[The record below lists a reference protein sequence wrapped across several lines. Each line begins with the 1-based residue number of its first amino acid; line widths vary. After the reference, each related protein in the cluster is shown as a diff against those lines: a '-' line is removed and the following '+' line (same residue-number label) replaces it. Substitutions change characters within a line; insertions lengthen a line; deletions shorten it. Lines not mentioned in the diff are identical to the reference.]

1 MTTGLTSEQKAQLLQ
16 RLADEMFSRGN
27 MGIADEITTE
37 DMIYES
43 PTVYCSGREECKRY
57 IATLRTVWSGLIVD
71 VRDVR
76 VEGNEVS
83 AGMTFSGLHVRDFLG
98 VPASN
103 KPFAVSGNV
112 VAELNGNRICRVDVT
127 YLIND
132 FFRQVDG
139 D

>member
-1 MTTGLTSEQKAQLLQ
+1 MALTSEQKANLLR
-16 RLADEMFSRGN
+16 RLADEVYSQGKL
-27 MGIADEITTE
+27 GIADEITTE
-37 DMIYES
+37 DMVYES
-43 PTVYCSGREECKRY
+43 PTVYCSGREECKRHM
-57 IATLRTVWSGLIVD
+57 ATLRSVWSGLVVD
-71 VRDVR
+71 VMDLK
-76 VEGNEVS
+76 VEGDEVS
-83 AGMTFSGLHVRDFLG
+83 ARLTFSGLHVRDFLG

-112 VAELNGNRICRVDVT
+112 VAEVREDRVCRVDVT